1 MSTLVRNQYC
11 GSWETIFRLWT
22 QNYQVK
28 VWIGRDWNVWLYLCS
43 SSTWEEVL
51 LSSPSYIFLIPISPE
66 FYSNVDN
73 LKDIVSDESELQMLI
88 SKVFKLPF
96 DSANESESEEEE
108 EKRENRY
115 REFYAAVH
123 RRYILTE
130 DGMNDIVRLQSRLAT
145 S

>member
-1 MSTLVRNQYC
+1 M
-11 GSWETIFRLWT
+11 
-22 QNYQVK
+22 
-28 VWIGRDWNVWLYLCS
+28 
-43 SSTWEEVL
+43 
-51 LSSPSYIFLIPISPE
+51 IPISPE

-88 SKVFKLPF
+88 SNVFKLPF
-96 DSANESESEEEE
+96 DSANESESDEEE

-130 DGMNDIVRLQSRLAT
+130 DGMNHIVRLHAVLAT

>member
-1 MSTLVRNQYC
+1 M
-11 GSWETIFRLWT
+11 RLWT
-22 QNYQVK
+22 PNYQRK
-28 VWIGRDWNVWLYLCS
+28 AWIGTDWSWRPYVCS

-66 FYSNVDN
+66 FYNNTDN
-73 LKDIVSDESELQMLI
+73 LKDIVSDESELQTLI
-88 SKVFKLPF
+88 SNVFKLPF
-96 DSANESESEEEE
+96 DASNESETDEEE

-130 DGMNDIVRLQSRLAT
+130 EGMNNIVCAVGW
-145 S
+145 

>member
-1 MSTLVRNQYC
+1 
-11 GSWETIFRLWT
+11 
-22 QNYQVK
+22 
-28 VWIGRDWNVWLYLCS
+28 
-43 SSTWEEVL
+43 
-51 LSSPSYIFLIPISPE
+51 
-66 FYSNVDN
+66 
-73 LKDIVSDESELQMLI
+73 MLI